1 MYCHLAISSILLAT
15 LAGATATSNHSEY
28 EYVVVGSGPGGGTV
42 AANLA
47 RAGHSVFLIEAG
59 GDHGDE
65 LLQRVPAFSGN
76 AAETANQSWSF
87 FVSHYQDD
95 VQARRDDKFTYSFPN
110 GSYYIG
116 LDPPEGTTPL
126 GIFYPRGNT
135 VGGSSQVNAMS
146 FALPPDSDWRY
157 IAQLTGDDSW
167 LPESMRQIYIDLE
180 RAHSV
185 PAGTPGRGFDG
196 YISSNL
202 NNVSYVANTTGVAA
216 VVGEGIRRLE
226 GIEVEDQTHLSEL
239 LQREINDLDT
249 PMYGNGSWFQ
259 MPVHVDSLRRRSG
272 ARNFVIDT
280 IQPESEDGSQ
290 AYPLTL
296 STHSLA
302 TRILFMQDGGRPKA
316 VGVEY
321 LKGEGLY
328 AADRRYDENAKGE
341 LRKVF
346 ASREV
351 IVAGG
356 SFNTPQILKLS
367 GVGPSKEL
375 KELGIPVVKDLP
387 AAGNY
392 MQDNYEG
399 GVRVRASADWDF
411 PYDTR
416 CYSGSDECLSEWLE
430 HGQSLLGEAGAPLS
444 FTYRSSVSENEDADL
459 FFFGTPGVV
468 FTGFFPGYSTSFA
481 FDPPVFTWS
490 IVKMQTGN
498 TAGTVTLKSSN
509 PRDVPVINFNYFQ
522 EMADRDLQAMAEGAN
537 YIMEVFQNLGSPYTP
552 VEVIAPNPEDVNQAL
567 MDEAFSHH
575 VTSTCRMGP
584 KDHPEYCVD
593 SKFRVNGVKGLRVVD
608 ASVFPRTPGGFP
620 VAPTF
625 MVGLK
630 AARTILAE
638 LEVSESK

>member
-1 MYCHLAISSILLAT
+1 MYSYLTISSIFLAT
-15 LAGATATSNHSEY
+15 FAGATAASNYGEY
-28 EYVVVGSGPGGGTV
+28 EYVVVGSGPGGGTL

-65 LLQRVPAFSGN
+65 LLQRVPSFSGN

-87 FVSHYQDD
+87 FVNHYQDD
-95 VQARRDDKFTYSFPN
+95 TQARRDDKFTYSFPN
-110 GSYYIG
+110 GSYYVG
-116 LDPPEGTTPL
+116 LNPPESTTPL

-135 VGGSSQVNAMS
+135 VGGSSQVNAMN
-146 FALPPDSDWRY
+146 FALPPDNDWKY
-157 IAQLTGDDSW
+157 IAELTGDDSW

-185 PAGTPGRGFDG
+185 PPGTPGRGFDG

-202 NNVSYVANTTGVAA
+202 NNVSYVTNTTHVAA
-216 VVGEGIRRLE
+216 VVREGIRRLE

-239 LQREINDLDT
+239 LQREINALDT

-272 ARNFVIDT
+272 ARNFIIDT
-280 IQPESEDGSQ
+280 IQRENEDGSQ

-302 TRILFMQDGGRPKA
+302 TKILFKQDGGEPRA

-321 LKGEGLY
+321 LQGEGLY
-328 AADRRYDENAKGE
+328 AADRRYDEKTSGE
-341 LRKVF
+341 LQKVF

-356 SFNTPQILKLS
+356 AFNTPQILKLS

-375 KELGIPVVKDLP
+375 KELGIPVVKDLL
-387 AAGNY
+387 AVGNY

-399 GVRVRASADWDF
+399 GVRVRASTDWDF
-411 PYDTR
+411 PYEAR
-416 CYSGSDECLSEWLE
+416 CFSGSGECLTEWLE
-430 HGQSLLGEAGAPLS
+430 HGQSILGEAGAPVS

-459 FFFGTPGVV
+459 FFFGTPGAV
-468 FTGFFPGYSTSFA
+468 FTGFFPGYSTAFV

-509 PRDVPVINFNYFQ
+509 PRDVPIINFNYFQ

-537 YIMEVFQNLGSPYTP
+537 YIIEVFQNLGSPYTP
-552 VEVIAPNPEDVNQAL
+552 VEVIAPNPELDVNQAL

-584 KDHPEYCVD
+584 KDDPEYCVD
-593 SKFRVNGVKGLRVVD
+593 STFRVNGVKGLRVVD

-625 MVGLK
+625 MIGLK

-638 LEVSESK
+638 LVSES